1 MASITDR
8 LTSDMKSAM
17 RSREQTRLDAIRWL
31 LSTLK
36 NAQIE
41 ARRPL
46 DDDEEIAV
54 VRKQAKMRR
63 DALDQYRKA
72 GRDDLVSKEE
82 IELALTESYLPAA
95 PSAEQL
101 RAAVRAVI
109 AETGASGPK
118 DMSAVMRVAMARL
131 GGTADGRQ
139 VQGIVREEL
148 AARGG

>member
-8 LTSDMKSAM
+8 LTSDMKDAM
-17 RSREQTRLDAIRWL
+17 RAREQTRLDAIRWL

-41 ARRPL
+41 ARQPL
-46 DDDEEIAV
+46 SDDEEIAV
-54 VRKQAKMRR
+54 VRKQAKARR

-82 IELALTESYLPAA
+82 AELALTESYLPAA
-95 PSAEQL
+95 PSDEQV
-101 RAAVRAVI
+101 REAVRAAI

-118 DMSAVMRVAMARL
+118 DMSGVMRAAMARL
-131 GGTADGRQ
+131 DGTADGRQ
-139 VQGIVREEL
+139 VQGIVRAEL